1 MKFASELA
9 PLHLSI
15 DAEQIV
21 ARDVARVV
29 AMQRELHVKAMH
41 TSLCAATLR
50 APRQRSRLKTARSSP
65 GLLLSQSKEMPNA
78 LPAVKCQTCNKWSLI
93 LALKP

>member
-1 MKFASELA
+1 MRCYAQS
-9 PLHLSI
+9 
-15 DAEQIV
+15 
-21 ARDVARVV
+21 
-29 AMQRELHVKAMH
+29 
-41 TSLCAATLR
+41 AA
-50 APRQRSRLKTARSSP
+50 AAKPVETARSSP